1 MEIFFKSFPRVLEK
15 FLKKYYLD
23 LEFLTTKW
31 LVSQE
36 KGSQR
41 HLATVGEKRGEV
53 SHLTYE
59 STKLSAERQEEKCNL
74 SSNEQQNNYVE
85 TE

>member
-1 MEIFFKSFPRVLEK
+1 M
-15 FLKKYYLD
+15 
-23 LEFLTTKW
+23 
-31 LVSQE
+31 
-36 KGSQR
+36 
-41 HLATVGEKRGEV
+41 ATVGEKRGEV

-85 TE
+85 TECESGEGERPWGKRRRAAVFPTPSPPLPYNKNTSML

>member
-1 MEIFFKSFPRVLEK
+1 M
-15 FLKKYYLD
+15 
-23 LEFLTTKW
+23 
-31 LVSQE
+31 
-36 KGSQR
+36 
-41 HLATVGEKRGEV
+41 ATVGEKRGEV